1 MCRVGRGSV
10 LRDSHFAHGCQDV
23 LSSSPLLGADACP
36 CPFLDELESPPALG
50 DFEQP
55 HTTLLLWGEATHLS
69 VHVPCELGVLGE
81 VPLVAVPQLS
91 HALGHLVALSEAHSR
106 RVVQGCGCCA
116 VKTNPNYM

>member
-1 MCRVGRGSV
+1 MRVLALFLMN
-10 LRDSHFAHGCQDV
+10 LRA
-23 LSSSPLLGADACP
+23 PLP
-36 CPFLDELESPPALG
+36 LG

-55 HTTLLLWGEATHLS
+55 HTILLLWGEATHLS

-106 RVVQGCGCCA
+106 RVVQGCGCYA